1 MTSVK
6 QFVRFARRLG
16 QISESGTKVVN
27 RFVRYASTQ
36 ARHKFI
42 EDENGKK
49 IFPSPFG
56 DFTPSDTLVHA
67 YIWKNVETFPNRIA
81 LECGITGTKY
91 TYAKARDA
99 SNYVARSLRN
109 MGLKKGDLVALVA
122 PNYPE
127 TILAAVGVLEADLIL
142 TTMNPTYT
150 IEEMKKQIKDCE
162 ANAIITVAEIAHIV
176 LEARKN
182 TSASSGPFVVI
193 EDGTRSIPEGSVP
206 FKDLITRGKT
216 LPPITHYQMSSNDLA
231 ILPYSSGTTGM
242 PKGVMLTHKNLV
254 SNMEMVEYTTKERLW
269 RHTTADFQEVVP
281 LIIPFFHIF
290 GLNAATLPRLY
301 NGTKIIT
308 LPKFVPEVFVDILTK
323 KNITGLFA
331 VPSLIT
337 FINICPLLKKE
348 IFQNIHHIITG
359 ATPLPEVD
367 VERFY
372 ERYQISSDDLK
383 FSQGYGMTETSP
395 VICLDS
401 WSRKPSSIG
410 QNIAGCEIRLVD
422 SATNEDISV
431 AGQKGEIWA
440 RGPHIMKGYLNNE
453 KATSEMIVD
462 GWLKTGDIGYFD
474 DEFYFFVTD
483 RKKDLIKV
491 KGFQVPPAELE
502 ALIKRHP
509 NVIEAAVI
517 GIPNERFGEI
527 PKAFVILKEGSK
539 TTDDDIKN
547 FVKDKVSE
555 YKQLRGGVTFVDSI
569 PKNAS
574 GKILRNK
581 LKNEYK

>member
-1 MTSVK
+1 
-6 QFVRFARRLG
+6 
-16 QISESGTKVVN
+16 
-27 RFVRYASTQ
+27 
-36 ARHKFI
+36 
-42 EDENGKK
+42 
-49 IFPSPFG
+49 
-56 DFTPSDTLVHA
+56 
-67 YIWKNVETFPNRIA
+67 
-81 LECGITGTKY
+81 
-91 TYAKARDA
+91 
-99 SNYVARSLRN
+99 

>member
-1 MTSVK
+1 MLYNT
-6 QFVRFARRLG
+6 R
-16 QISESGTKVVN
+16 TC
-27 RFVRYASTQ
+27 
-36 ARHKFI
+36 
-42 EDENGKK
+42 
-49 IFPSPFG
+49 
-56 DFTPSDTLVHA
+56 
-67 YIWKNVETFPNRIA
+67 
-81 LECGITGTKY
+81 ECGITGTKY

-99 SNYVARSLRN
+99 SNYIARSLRN

>member
-36 ARHKFI
+36 AQHKFI

-56 DFTPSDTLVHA
+56 DFTPSDTLVHE

>member
-36 ARHKFI
+36 AQHKFI

-56 DFTPSDTLVHA
+56 DFTPSDTLVHE

-99 SNYVARSLRN
+99 SNYIARSLRN

-254 SNMEMVEYTTKERLW
+254 SNMEMVEYTTKQRLW

>member
-36 ARHKFI
+36 AQHKFI

-56 DFTPSDTLVHA
+56 DFTPSDTLVHE

-99 SNYVARSLRN
+99 SNYIARSLRN

-269 RHTTADFQEVVP
+269 RHTTADF
-281 LIIPFFHIF
+281 
-290 GLNAATLPRLY
+290 
-301 NGTKIIT
+301 
-308 LPKFVPEVFVDILTK
+308 
-323 KNITGLFA
+323 
-331 VPSLIT
+331 
-337 FINICPLLKKE
+337 
-348 IFQNIHHIITG
+348 
-359 ATPLPEVD
+359 
-367 VERFY
+367 
-372 ERYQISSDDLK
+372 
-383 FSQGYGMTETSP
+383 
-395 VICLDS
+395 
-401 WSRKPSSIG
+401 
-410 QNIAGCEIRLVD
+410 
-422 SATNEDISV
+422 
-431 AGQKGEIWA
+431 
-440 RGPHIMKGYLNNE
+440 
-453 KATSEMIVD
+453 
-462 GWLKTGDIGYFD
+462 
-474 DEFYFFVTD
+474 
-483 RKKDLIKV
+483 
-491 KGFQVPPAELE
+491 
-502 ALIKRHP
+502 KR
-509 NVIEAAVI
+509 
-517 GIPNERFGEI
+517 
-527 PKAFVILKEGSK
+527 
-539 TTDDDIKN
+539 
-547 FVKDKVSE
+547 
-555 YKQLRGGVTFVDSI
+555 
-569 PKNAS
+569 
-574 GKILRNK
+574 
-581 LKNEYK
+581 